1 MTRLGVI
8 SDIHAN
14 QHALEAALEFL
25 STQELDGYLCAGDL
39 VGYGPLPNECVRR
52 VLDLPVTCIAGNH
65 DLIALGR
72 LSDERCIPL
81 ARDSLRWTRS
91 VLDDDARE
99 RLAALPLT
107 ATAHDVVL
115 HHGAPG
121 DPQRYVVSDAE
132 AFAALDDVGRV
143 APAARILVLG
153 HTHRPMAIGRR
164 RGSLLRGGT
173 GAVRLEPDEPILL
186 NPGAVGQSR
195 SRDSRARVLV
205 LDLGQ
210 RVASFHALT
219 YDLQGCRQALRERA
233 LPPDSCHVPR
243 SRISDVVG
251 ALRRRLAGRH
261 PAARFSR
268 ESSAIGAGAMLRQ

>member
-1 MTRLGVI
+1 VTRLGVI

-72 LSDERCIPL
+72 LSDDRCIPL

-91 VLDDDARE
+91 ILDDDARA
-99 RLAALPLT
+99 RLAALPLS
-107 ATAHDVVL
+107 ATAHDVAL

-121 DPQRYVVSDAE
+121 DPQRYVIEDAD
-132 AFAALDDVGRV
+132 AFAALDALATASPG
-143 APAARILVLG
+143 AGILILG
-153 HTHRPMAIGRR
+153 HTHRPTAIGRR

-173 GAVRLEPDEPILL
+173 GSIRLEPDEPTLL

-195 SRDSRARVLV
+195 SRDPRARVMV
-205 LDLGQ
+205 LDLAQ
-210 RVASFHALT
+210 RVATFHALD
-219 YDLQGCRQALRERA
+219 YDVAACRQALRERA

-243 SRISDVVG
+243 SRIREVAG
-251 ALRRRLAGRH
+251 ALRRRLGGSH
-261 PAARFSR
+261 PAAR
-268 ESSAIGAGAMLRQ
+268 SSKENSATGG

>member
-1 MTRLGVI
+1 M
-8 SDIHAN
+8 
-14 QHALEAALEFL
+14 
-25 STQELDGYLCAGDL
+25 
-39 VGYGPLPNECVRR
+39 
-52 VLDLPVTCIAGNH
+52 LDLPVTCIAGNH

-91 VLDDDARE
+91 VLDDDARA
-99 RLAALPLT
+99 RLEALPLGT
-107 ATAHDVVL
+107 TVHGIAL

-121 DPQRYVVSDAE
+121 DPQRYIVSDAE
-132 AFAALDDVGRV
+132 AFAYLDELGRE
-143 APAARILVLG
+143 AAGTQILVLG

-243 SRISDVVG
+243 SRIKEVAG
-251 ALRRRLAGRH
+251 ALRRRLGGSH
-261 PAARFSR
+261 PAARSSK
-268 ESSAIGAGAMLRQ
+268 ESSATRG

>member
-1 MTRLGVI
+1 MTRLGVV

-14 QHALEAALEFL
+14 LHALDAALAFL
-25 STQELDGYLCAGDL
+25 ATQELDGYVCAGDL

-52 VLDLPVTCIAGNH
+52 VLDLPATCVAGNH

-91 VLDDDARE
+91 VLDDDARA
-99 RLAALPLT
+99 RLAALPLGT
-107 ATAHDVVL
+107 TVHGVAL

-121 DPQRYVVSDAE
+121 DAQRYVVSDAE
-132 AFAALDDVGRV
+132 AFACLDGLERV
-143 APAARILVLG
+143 SPGARILVLG

-173 GAVRLEPDEPILL
+173 GSVRLEPDEPVLL

-195 SRDSRARVLV
+195 SRDPRARVMV
-205 LDLGQ
+205 LDLAQ
-210 RVASFHALT
+210 RVATFHALD
-219 YDLQGCRQALRERA
+219 YDVDGCRRALRERA
-233 LPPDSCHVPR
+233 LSPDSCHVPR
-243 SRISDVVG
+243 SRIKELVG

-261 PAARFSR
+261 PAARFSN
-268 ESSAIGAGAMLRQ
+268 ESSATAGCVLRQ

>member
-1 MTRLGVI
+1 VTRLGVV

-14 QHALEAALEFL
+14 LHALDAALEFL
-25 STQELDGYLCAGDL
+25 ATQDLDGYVCAGDL

-52 VLDLPVTCIAGNH
+52 VLDLPATCVAGNH

-91 VLDDDARE
+91 VLDDDARA
-99 RLAALPLT
+99 RLEALPLGT
-107 ATAHDVVL
+107 TVHGIAL

-121 DPQRYVVSDAE
+121 EPERYVVSDAE
-132 AFAALDDVGRV
+132 AFACLDELERL
-143 APAARILVLG
+143 APGTRILVLG

-173 GAVRLEPDEPILL
+173 GSVSLEPDEPMLL

-195 SRDSRARVLV
+195 SRDPRARVMV
-205 LDLGQ
+205 LDLAQ
-210 RVASFHALT
+210 RVATFHALD
-219 YDLQGCRQALRERA
+219 YDVEGCREALRERA

-243 SRISDVVG
+243 SRMKEIAG
-251 ALRRRLAGRH
+251 ALRRRLAGSH
-261 PAARFSR
+261 PVARFSN
-268 ESSAIGAGAMLRQ
+268 ESSATAGWVLRQ

>member
-1 MTRLGVI
+1 VTRLGVV

-14 QHALEAALEFL
+14 LHALDAALEFL
-25 STQELDGYLCAGDL
+25 ATQELDGYLCAGDL

-52 VLDLPVTCIAGNH
+52 ALDLQVTCVAGNH

-91 VLDDDARE
+91 VLDDDARA
-99 RLAALPLT
+99 RLEALPLGT
-107 ATAHDVVL
+107 TVDGIAL

-121 DPQRYVVSDAE
+121 DPQQYVVSDAE
-132 AFAALDDVGRV
+132 AFACLDELEHVSPGTQ
-143 APAARILVLG
+143 ILVLG

-173 GAVRLEPDEPILL
+173 GSVSLEPDEAMLL

-195 SRDSRARVLV
+195 SRDPRARVMV

-210 RVASFHALT
+210 RVATFHALD
-219 YDLQGCRQALRERA
+219 YDVDGCRQALRERA

-243 SRISDVVG
+243 SRIKGVVG
-251 ALRRRLAGRH
+251 ALRRRLVGSH
-261 PAARFSR
+261 PVARVSN
-268 ESSAIGAGAMLRQ
+268 ESSGTAGCVLRQ

>member
-1 MTRLGVI
+1 VTRLGVI

-14 QHALEAALEFL
+14 QHALEAVLEFL

-72 LSDERCIPL
+72 LSEDRCIPL

-91 VLDDDARE
+91 VLDDDARR

-107 ATAHDVVL
+107 ATAHGVAL

-121 DPQRYVVSDAE
+121 DPQRYIVSDAE
-132 AFAALDDVGRV
+132 AFAALDDVAGTTPE
-143 APAARILVLG
+143 APILVLG

-164 RGSLLRGGT
+164 RGALLRGGT
-173 GAVRLEPDEPILL
+173 GSVRLDLDEPVLL

-195 SRDSRARVLV
+195 SRDSRARVMV

-219 YDLQGCRQALRERA
+219 YDVEGCRRALRERA

-261 PAARFSR
+261 PAARLSS
-268 ESSAIGAGAMLRQ
+268 ESSAIAGAAWLRQ

>member
-1 MTRLGVI
+1 VTRLGVV

-14 QHALEAALEFL
+14 LHALDAALAFL
-25 STQELDGYLCAGDL
+25 ATQELDGYVCAGDL

-52 VLDLPVTCIAGNH
+52 VLDLPATCVAGNH

-72 LSDERCIPL
+72 LTDERCIPL
-81 ARDSLRWTRS
+81 ARDSLRWTRAE
-91 VLDDDARE
+91 LDDDARA
-99 RLAALPLT
+99 RLAALPLGT
-107 ATAHDVVL
+107 TVDGIAL

-132 AFAALDDVGRV
+132 AFACLDGLHAGLRV
-143 APAARILVLG
+143 LVLG

-173 GAVRLEPDEPILL
+173 GSVTLDPDEPVLL

-195 SRDSRARVLV
+195 SRDPRARVMI
-205 LDLGQ
+205 LDLAQ
-210 RVASFHALT
+210 RVATFHALD
-219 YDLQGCRQALRERA
+219 YDVAGCRQALRERA

-243 SRISDVVG
+243 SRIKEVAG

-261 PAARFSR
+261 PAARFSKGR
-268 ESSAIGAGAMLRQ
+268 SATAGCVLRQ

>member
-1 MTRLGVI
+1 VTRLGVV

-14 QHALEAALEFL
+14 LHALDAALAFL
-25 STQELDGYLCAGDL
+25 ATQELDGYVCAGDL

-52 VLDLPVTCIAGNH
+52 VLDLPATCVAGNH

-72 LSDERCIPL
+72 LTDERCIPL

-91 VLDDDARE
+91 VLEDDARA
-99 RLAALPLT
+99 RLAALPLGT
-107 ATAHDVVL
+107 TVHGIAL

-132 AFAALDDVGRV
+132 AFGCLDGLDAG
-143 APAARILVLG
+143 ARILVLG
-153 HTHRPMAIGRR
+153 HTHRPMAVGRR

-173 GAVRLEPDEPILL
+173 GSVRLEPGEPVLL

-195 SRDSRARVLV
+195 SRDPRARVMV
-205 LDLGQ
+205 LDLAQ
-210 RVASFHALT
+210 RLATFHALD
-219 YDLQGCRQALRERA
+219 YDVAGCRRALRERA

-243 SRISDVVG
+243 SRIKEVAG
-251 ALRRRLAGRH
+251 ALRRRLVSAH
-261 PAARFSR
+261 PAARFSIGR
-268 ESSAIGAGAMLRQ
+268 SATAGCVLRQ